1 MGLDEQESLRT
12 MLRHTVEA
20 EELRQTLEAMGLE
33 ATYANAI
40 QFQMVKK
47 AAGGDLSAAKYLREY
62 LAEEPLMEEL
72 PDLQSLSTA
81 QLRIMAAKTA
91 EDGGA

>member
-1 MGLDEQESLRT
+1 MDEQESLRT
-12 MLRHTVEA
+12 MLRQTVEA

-47 AAGGDLSAAKYLREY
+47 AAGGDLSAAVVRV
-62 LAEEPLMEEL
+62 APLHISK
-72 PDLQSLSTA
+72 DRFVANVFTA
-81 QLRIMAAKTA
+81 FL
-91 EDGGA
+91 